1 MRLAINEFLTLEEE
15 DIILIA
21 LIFMLWT
28 DENSD
33 KYLLAALIFVLIS
46 GFDRDLLI
54 Q

>member
-28 DENSD
+28 DDNSD
-33 KYLLAALIFVLIS
+33 KYLLAALIFVFIS
-46 GFDRDLLI
+46 GFDKDLLI
-54 Q
+54 